1 MSAEVKLKCFN
12 CGKLISFTE
21 RVGFRAE
28 CEHCHADAR
37 VCKNCKFYDVKAY
50 NECRE
55 PSAEVVQIKDRSNR
69 CDYFQ
74 PNGGGDAGAGVSATT
89 AKDDLVSAAEALFK
103 KKT

>member
-1 MSAEVKLKCFN
+1 MSSTVSVTCFN
-12 CGKLISFTE
+12 CGKITSFSE
-21 RVGFRAE
+21 RVGFRGE

-55 PSAEVVQIKDRSNR
+55 PNAEVVQVKDRSNR

-74 PNGGGDAGAGVSATT
+74 ENGASGSGKPGDAAA
-89 AKDDLVSAAEALFK
+89 DLMKAAEALFK
-103 KKT
+103 KKDQ